1 MKNIIEANEKRVDAI
16 KDKMEEA
23 GLKVKAK
30 YTDEVAALEEK
41 NRDLKKKLGEYKNEG
56 QSKWEKIRKNFKQDM
71 GGIGKTL
78 KDLFKANH

>member
-30 YTDEVAALEEK
+30 YTDEVAALGQK
-41 NRDLKKKLGEYKNEG
+41 NRDLKKKLEEYKNQG
-56 QSKWEKIRKNFKQDM
+56 QSKWEKLKKNFKQDM
-71 GGIGKTL
+71 GGIGKTM
-78 KDLFKANH
+78 KDLFKTHH